1 MVIASF
7 LDVGKRFFTQ
17 GRCLQRTPLHLIP
30 PSHTTLK
37 EETRREEG
45 KRERE
50 SEIEETD
57 NKTRTKFWRSMKLG
71 VIYTPGFLRQRQAAR
86 RSHQVLSIVFLH
98 NIDGQKL
105 GAIYAPGFVLDN
117 EKSHTTLKAKRGRG
131 GGEREKEKETE
142 RERERRRNRENQR
155 GETRLK
161 L

>member
-50 SEIEETD
+50 RHRERESEIEETD
-57 NKTRTKFWRSMKLG
+57 NKTRTKFWKSMKLG

-98 NIDGQKL
+98 KIDGQNL
-105 GAIYAPGFVLDN
+105 VR
-117 EKSHTTLKAKRGRG
+117 S
-131 GGEREKEKETE
+131 
-142 RERERRRNRENQR
+142 
-155 GETRLK
+155 TRLA
-161 L
+161 LF